1 MSQLFTGSINLTK
14 LLEEAKAGKS
24 AFTKSAKNGNIYCN
38 IAMWLNDEKDQYGND
53 GSIQINGKKED
64 REKEGKGAYI
74 GNFMKQGAG
83 EPIAPAAADL
93 AALPDLANLPF

>member
-24 AFTKSAKNGNIYCN
+24 AFTKSPKNGNIYCN
-38 IAMWLNDEKDQYGND
+38 IAMWLNDERDQYGND
-53 GSIQINGKKED
+53 GSIQINGKKESK
-64 REKEGKGAYI
+64 ETEGKGAYI

-83 EPIAPAAADL
+83 EPTPVTAADA
-93 AALPDLANLPF
+93 AALPDISGLPF